1 MKDSLTTYIE
11 RNRLAVMRLIQCAAN
26 KINESKNNA
35 CAEEKQVQTVM
46 TAIVLLK
53 TIKRVKY
60 NDCYAFLKKKYSDST
75 LLKLLKT
82 QDEYAEEMKIETYE
96 KEHKVIIDLLSMEVQ
111 YQKSVYSAFDTFLC
125 DYISTIERKIE
136 CLVNHNTNH
145 FDVDTL
151 RNYMM
156 DQILYICW
164 LKDFIEKYYSA
175 ESIIVADLKPIRNEY
190 QKTIFV

>member
-1 MKDSLTTYIE
+1 MKDSLTTYVE

-60 NDCYAFLKKKYSDST
+60 NDCYAFLKKKYSDSA

-82 QDEYAEEMKIETYE
+82 QDEYAEEMEIETYE
-96 KEHKVIIDLLSMEVQ
+96 KEHKVIIDLLSMEV
-111 YQKSVYSAFDTFLC
+111 K
-125 DYISTIERKIE
+125 
-136 CLVNHNTNH
+136 
-145 FDVDTL
+145 
-151 RNYMM
+151 
-156 DQILYICW
+156 
-164 LKDFIEKYYSA
+164 
-175 ESIIVADLKPIRNEY
+175 
-190 QKTIFV
+190 